1 MAEKPKP
8 TAGRIREVCQAIAEF
23 SKRRDE
29 ARNRK
34 LPAWLRALLKD
45 REPEPEAKLDKP
57 VFRHMSAGELIE
69 SAGMTNALKGR
80 PFNLRTSRGTDRRQ
94 P

>member
-34 LPAWLRALLKD
+34 LPAWLMALFKD
-45 REPEPEAKLDKP
+45 REQ
-57 VFRHMSAGELIE
+57 
-69 SAGMTNALKGR
+69 GR
-80 PFNLRTSRGTDRRQ
+80 SP
-94 P
+94 